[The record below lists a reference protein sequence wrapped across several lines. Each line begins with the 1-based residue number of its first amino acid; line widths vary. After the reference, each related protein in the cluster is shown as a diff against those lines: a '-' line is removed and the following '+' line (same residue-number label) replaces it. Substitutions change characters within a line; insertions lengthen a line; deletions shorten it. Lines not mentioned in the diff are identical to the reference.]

1 MKDIEIGPIRPP
13 SESNSLLIRVTRGC
27 HWNKCYFCGLYKSMQ
42 FSMRPIDETIE
53 DIRQQAQFYQG
64 KKINSCFLQDGDA
77 LVLKTDY
84 LLRILDAIN
93 QYFPDI
99 QYITS
104 YARADSITRK
114 TPAELKILRQ
124 AGLNHLYCGMETGSA
139 QILRLINKGFDSDT
153 VVRSGCMAK
162 DADMILSEFILLG
175 IGGKELSEENA
186 IQTAKA
192 LNVIQPD
199 FIRVH
204 ATGIK
209 PESKLGEFVRDGSFT
224 LQSEEEIV
232 IEQMYGVTIRDKNYA
247 ERKIRISFNPL
258 TREFAVWTQAF
269 ERDPEWISEI
279 SSVFSA
285 DQEHSISKFRK
296 TYIKTANEGRI
307 KNGQPQLTE
316 DEEDLIEENINDL
329 LNLGIYSLP
338 TLKINAK
345 ADEEDVAD
353 IFVRVNSGGQNLTEK
368 NFIETLIAV
377 YDNEVYDK
385 INNFCS
391 ESRKPANGTSYNQI
405 LQVDPSHLIRVAVGV
420 GFRRARLRYAY
431 MLLRGKNLKTGE
443 ITQNVRKENLS
454 IFKASLDMATN
465 LNNWHAF
472 MNLFTSA
479 GYLKGSLV
487 ASSNAVVFSYV
498 LYLIGKYEYKVSSVE
513 LQKIICKWI
522 FMSTITGF
530 YTGSTET
537 EVEKQFADLRSIHTA
552 NQFVTYLDNEISNR
566 FTDDYFRYSLPAELN
581 SSSATSPAWY
591 GYIAAI
597 NVLGTPMLFSTAPLS
612 KYFVLGTNGNK
623 NSIDKHHIFPKHYLE
638 KIGYDNDRDRNQIA
652 NFTYLDYTTNIDIS
666 DAPPVEYVTRYR
678 EKLGEEGYKRT
689 CAQNALPENFEKL
702 TYPEFLSQRRLLMA
716 QIVKKAYNE
725 LNK

>member
-232 IEQMYGVTIRDKNYA
+232 IEQKMFLQQLQAMDSYYVNSAMNDV
-247 ERKIRISFNPL
+247 ERRRVMETL
-258 TREFAVWTQAF
+258 
-269 ERDPEWISEI
+269 ISEI
-279 SSVFSA
+279 QIYE
-285 DQEHSISKFRK
+285 DRQP
-296 TYIKTANEGRI
+296 
-307 KNGQPQLTE
+307 NGQWLKSIKFKLPII
-316 DEEDLIEENINDL
+316 EED
-329 LNLGIYSLP
+329 
-338 TLKINAK
+338 
-345 ADEEDVAD
+345 
-353 IFVRVNSGGQNLTEK
+353 
-368 NFIETLIAV
+368 
-377 YDNEVYDK
+377 
-385 INNFCS
+385 
-391 ESRKPANGTSYNQI
+391 
-405 LQVDPSHLIRVAVGV
+405 
-420 GFRRARLRYAY
+420 
-431 MLLRGKNLKTGE
+431 ME
-443 ITQNVRKENLS
+443 I
-454 IFKASLDMATN
+454 SLDNDT
-465 LNNWHAF
+465 H
-472 MNLFTSA
+472 
-479 GYLKGSLV
+479 
-487 ASSNAVVFSYV
+487 
-498 LYLIGKYEYKVSSVE
+498 VE
-513 LQKIICKWI
+513 TVCALSKLDVYQKITVDLKMDELDVTAAETKATYEEIREYVKEH
-522 FMSTITGF
+522 TGLNVSDL
-530 YTGSTET
+530 YIAQ
-537 EVEKQFADLRSIHTA
+537 VKQKCGIKERQNYNKPKAENPKRLKC
-552 NQFVTYLDNEISNR
+552 
-566 FTDDYFRYSLPAELN
+566 PAEKER
-581 SSSATSPAWY
+581 
-591 GYIAAI
+591 AI
-597 NVLGTPMLFSTAPLS
+597 REAL
-612 KYFVLGTNGNK
+612 KYFK
-623 NSIDKHHIFPKHYLE
+623 MI
-638 KIGYDNDRDRNQIA
+638 
-652 NFTYLDYTTNIDIS
+652 
-666 DAPPVEYVTRYR
+666 
-678 EKLGEEGYKRT
+678 
-689 CAQNALPENFEKL
+689 
-702 TYPEFLSQRRLLMA
+702 
-716 QIVKKAYNE
+716 
-725 LNK
+725 